1 MGWNNIQEKIA
12 KIIPCQQE
20 LRKGMLY
27 RIIGEKLFDPCLW
40 KPSRN
45 SIAGGIALGV
55 FISLTPTVGAQ
66 MVISGLAA
74 YFLRVN
80 IPVAVACAWITNP
93 VTIPII
99 YPLQYK
105 LGIFLFG
112 TPGISELSA
121 YTGPVKSFV
130 KYAKP
135 LWLGCLVSAA
145 FFAVISY
152 TLIFAA
158 WGFIEKR
165 LSRYSARCQSVDAQQ
180 NEHAL

>member
-1 MGWNNIQEKIA
+1 MN
-12 KIIPCQQE
+12 IPCQQE
-20 LRKGMLY
+20 LRKSMLY

-45 SIAGGIALGV
+45 SLAGGIALGV

-66 MVISGLAA
+66 MIISGLAA

-99 YPLQYK
+99 YPLEYK

-112 TPGISELSA
+112 TPDPGELSA
-121 YTGPVKSFV
+121 YAGPIKSFI

-135 LWLGCLVSAA
+135 LWLGCLVSSSIL
-145 FFAVISY
+145 AVLSY
-152 TLIFAA
+152 VSSYAA
-158 WGFIEKR
+158 WNYIEKVLHR
-165 LSRYSARCQSVDAQQ
+165 NISSQSQEADI
-180 NEHAL
+180 